1 MEWLGLPT
9 LESSNDPDKG
19 EPEKAIT
26 NTGNPSENGVE
37 NKEPI
42 NPANQSV
49 DDAETST
56 RASQEGV
63 ASQLPPPSPS
73 SSLPAMQPAGEQ
85 ETASSSLAGGA
96 RGSGVREG
104 PAAVLPPKGKALE
117 AAAAA
122 AAVAAALE
130 KGKVGASLGHSRG
143 EFSREKNP
151 SIEAPSGEA
160 SSLNALSRHGDTSA
174 GGEHAAISPSAS
186 GWRAD
191 PMDEAENVDRD
202 GAEPSE
208 RARNGGLSNDA
219 GSWGGDSSLT
229 TIAVKQTGIGTAPGS
244 GGDGCGGGSVAAGA
258 AVAGAPRSGDVLGM
272 GTAVAGGDGFGAFGV
287 VGAAAAAAA
296 AVATATGGEQDA
308 ATVRRACSAT
318 SVSSLDSSV
327 ATVVFSSG
335 ASGGRISPSA
345 TTAVTPSGV
354 AAAAAAAV
362 VASAHAASTHSSGEV
377 GTAGDGS
384 RMSAASAARDSGIA
398 AKRKTGLRVEDMPSP
413 KRVRTPEGW
422 SPVEGAS
429 EVAADVCGA
438 APEDQVGREGVSG
451 LLLVRLDLFC
461 VVLFF
466 CCRSF
471 STFSPNGKY
480 VLAGT
485 LDDSLRLWQIGHD
498 TKCVKTYK

>member
-26 NTGNPSENGVE
+26 NTGNPSENSVE
-37 NKEPI
+37 NKEPA

-49 DDAETST
+49 DDAENST

-73 SSLPAMQPAGEQ
+73 SSLPAMQPAGEH
-85 ETASSSLAGGA
+85 ETVSSSLAGGA

-104 PAAVLPPKGKALE
+104 PAAILPPEGKALE

-130 KGKVGASLGHSRG
+130 RGKVGASLGHSRG
-143 EFSREKNP
+143 ELSREKKP

-160 SSLNALSRHGDTSA
+160 SSLDALSRHGDASA
-174 GGEHAAISPSAS
+174 GGENAAISPSAS

-208 RARNGGLSNDA
+208 RARNGGLSDDA
-219 GSWGGDSSLT
+219 GSWGGDSSST
-229 TIAVKQTGIGTAPGS
+229 TIAVKQTEIGTAPGS

-272 GTAVAGGDGFGAFGV
+272 GTAIAGADGFGASRV
-287 VGAAAAAAA
+287 VGAAAAAA

-308 ATVRRACSAT
+308 TTVRHAYSAT

-345 TTAVTPSGV
+345 TTAVTPADI
-354 AAAAAAAV
+354 AAAAATAAA
-362 VASAHAASTHSSGEV
+362 VASAHATSTHSSGGV
-377 GTAGDGS
+377 GVAGDGS
-384 RMSAASAARDSGIA
+384 RIFAASAARDSGIA

-422 SPVEGAS
+422 SPVEGES

-438 APEDQVGREGVSG
+438 APEDQVGRERGSW
-451 LLLVRLDLFC
+451 
-461 VVLFF
+461 
-466 CCRSF
+466 
-471 STFSPNGKY
+471 
-480 VLAGT
+480 AA
-485 LDDSLRLWQIGHD
+485 I
-498 TKCVKTYK
+498 